1 LKEDPKKEGMLYLG
15 LDNSL
20 LISIDDGLHWMPLKN
35 NLPPAPIYWLEVQE
49 NFDDLVVSTYGR
61 GYYILDDLSALRQ
74 FNPALKESPQ
84 VFDPRKSYRLNNKES
99 IKTDGYSFNSGRNPA
114 YGTPINYYLP
124 DTLTKK
130 VSIEIRDE
138 KNQIIR
144 TLKGSNEIG
153 VNRVMWD
160 LRYEPTY
167 KPQLRTR
174 PTGRP
179 WVQLNG
185 EGWRP
190 LVTWDLDLW
199 SGQYGP
205 RVVPGKYKAVITIDD
220 ASFEKDLVVLKDPL
234 AQGSLADLEAQVQ
247 FSLALREAMNVAV
260 TMINKIEYIRSE
272 LLLLKTSLKK
282 NSELKQVDRLMG
294 IATQIA
300 GSLYDIHLTG
310 AREDAFR
317 SPMKLYGRLSALASE
332 INSSGIDF
340 KPTDQQ
346 GAVYEVL
353 NQRLQKTKGA
363 FDELINHDIAAF
375 NKQLNDL
382 DMHIDIEKKMEKSN

>member
-1 LKEDPKKEGMLYLG
+1 
-15 LDNSL
+15 
-20 LISIDDGLHWMPLKN
+20 MPLKN

-353 NQRLQKTKGA
+353 NLRLQKTKGA

>member
-1 LKEDPKKEGMLYLG
+1 
-15 LDNSL
+15 
-20 LISIDDGLHWMPLKN
+20 
-35 NLPPAPIYWLEVQE
+35 
-49 NFDDLVVSTYGR
+49 
-61 GYYILDDLSALRQ
+61 LDDLSALRQ
-74 FNPALKESPQ
+74 YNPALKESPQ

-167 KPQLRTR
+167 NPQLRTR

-363 FDELINHDIAAF
+363 FDELIDHDIAAF